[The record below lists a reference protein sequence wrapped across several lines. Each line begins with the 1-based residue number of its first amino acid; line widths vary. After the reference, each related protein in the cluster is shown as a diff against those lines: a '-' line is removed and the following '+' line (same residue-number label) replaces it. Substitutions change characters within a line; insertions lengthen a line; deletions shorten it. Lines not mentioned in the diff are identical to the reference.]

1 MKNKLILLVFFGMLS
16 ISIVAQSTDAD
27 KVQILTNGSFAK
39 SKIAPNFSK
48 FAIAQITINYRLTS
62 TAKTIGKDKKTGTVA
77 GAKLSAYLETT
88 DGELT
93 TADFQEISD
102 SFYTY
107 FQNKLKTNNIQT
119 VDWAVITAT
128 EFYKSE
134 SENEDKKSSSNEN
147 VWITNNANNGNVI
160 YGGGTAFAGG
170 KMKRASKFCEEIG
183 APAGFFYLTVDFADL
198 LLNLDMSS
206 GTTSGMYY
214 STTTKSKQYS
224 WAVNPTVKVQS
235 PELALGR
242 LSFSLFWNEKM
253 QAESSLLT
261 EPILGTL
268 KYADNV
274 TEDSSKLKNSL
285 FAFRKE
291 MQPVVVQ
298 TTKDKYKAAAK
309 EALQKY
315 ADAFVAKVLM
325 LKKG

>member
-1 MKNKLILLVFFGMLS
+1 MKNKLILLAFLGMLS
-16 ISIVAQSTDAD
+16 NSISAQTSDAD
-27 KVQILTNGSFAK
+27 KIQIATGGSFAK
-39 SKIAPNFSK
+39 LKIAPSLAK
-48 FAIAQITINYRLTS
+48 LAIAQITINYKLTS

-107 FQNKLKTNNIQT
+107 FQDKLKTNNIQT
-119 VDWAVITAT
+119 VDWSVITAT
-128 EFYKSE
+128 EFYKNE
-134 SENEDKKSSSNEN
+134 AENEEKKVSKNES

-183 APAGFFYLTVDFADL
+183 APAGFFYLSVDFADL
-198 LLNLDMSS
+198 LLDLEMSS
-206 GTTSGMYY
+206 GTSAGMYY
-214 STTTKSKQYS
+214 STTTKSKKYS
-224 WAVNPTVKVQS
+224 WAVNPTMKVES
-235 PELALGR
+235 PQLDLGR
-242 LSFSLFWNEKM
+242 VSFSLFWNEKM
-253 QAESSLLT
+253 QAESSLLK

-274 TEDSSKLKNSL
+274 TEDASKLKNSL

-291 MQPVVVQ
+291 MQPVVIQ
-298 TTKDKYKAAAK
+298 TTKEKYKAAAK

-315 ADAFVAKVLM
+315 ADAFVAKVLI